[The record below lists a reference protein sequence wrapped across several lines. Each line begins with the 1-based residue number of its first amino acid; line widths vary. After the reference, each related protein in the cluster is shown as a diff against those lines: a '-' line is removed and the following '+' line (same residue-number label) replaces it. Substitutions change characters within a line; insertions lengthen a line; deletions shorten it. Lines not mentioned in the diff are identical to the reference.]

1 MHGEV
6 SITDFGVFY
15 PINRKNFR
23 LPSMR
28 DKTKALKSDGSNLK
42 AYGGA
47 SGSPTERL
55 IPSACYKMV
64 RFVVYTQ
71 SPGALKTCVA

>member
-6 SITDFGVFY
+6 SISGFGVFY

-28 DKTKALKSDGSNLK
+28 NKTKALKSDGSNLK
-42 AYGGA
+42 AYGGH
-47 SGSPTERL
+47 GVMKNVPFMQNFGVKR
-55 IPSACYKMV
+55 M
-64 RFVVYTQ
+64 FDD
-71 SPGALKTCVA
+71 

>member
-6 SITDFGVFY
+6 SISGFGVFY

-28 DKTKALKSDGSNLK
+28 NKTKALKSDGSNLK
-42 AYGGA
+42 AYGGTLA
-47 SGSPTERL
+47 SL
-55 IPSACYKMV
+55 Y
-64 RFVVYTQ
+64 
-71 SPGALKTCVA
+71 